1 MKIDKKEYLQS
12 FIDSIRDE
20 KNEIEKEIIR
30 KQNRITQLEKK
41 ENELKKEYKK
51 IILEENKNLIK
62 RYKKEVWKNEGFQIF
77 INVCFWVCILLFLNC
92 L

>member
-20 KNEIEKEIIR
+20 KNEIE
-30 KQNRITQLEKK
+30 
-41 ENELKKEYKK
+41 KEYKK

>member
-1 MKIDKKEYLQS
+1 MKIDKKEFLRS

-30 KQNRITQLEKK
+30 KQNRIAQLEEK

-51 IILEENKNLIK
+51 IILEENKKLIK
-62 RYKKEVWKNEGFQIF
+62 RYKKEV
-77 INVCFWVCILLFLNC
+77 
-92 L
+92 

>member
-20 KNEIEKEIIR
+20 KNEIEKE
-30 KQNRITQLEKK
+30 
-41 ENELKKEYKK
+41 YKK

-62 RYKKEVWKNEGFQIF
+62 RYKKEV
-77 INVCFWVCILLFLNC
+77 
-92 L
+92 